1 MNKKINKLNKMYIR
15 FKNIPDNEISGVY
28 DGDLGKIRN
37 ELGVC
42 CYIKNVSIRYQIG

>member
-28 DGDLGKIRN
+28 EI
-37 ELGVC
+37 
-42 CYIKNVSIRYQIG
+42 